1 MAIVFSTIDYDQCNG
16 HFFHCLRRSGPY
28 GAHGQGADDV
38 ECDFEHGVCDFYSN
52 CKGDDCFVPV
62 QAKLADEGPAVD
74 HTTGR
79 GDGWYS
85 RAQFSKNSWHESVA
99 QLELSTM
106 GPFCFSAWI
115 HVSGLKL
122 PRIEMASRQLDAE
135 WYVDEAE
142 KEHVFYQAYSF
153 HPDLWHNVLY
163 HEDRSGKMKIEIR
176 TWHFTNGS
184 VGVDD
189 LSVMPGSCP
198 EDPLDG
204 SCSFDRSVCGYESVL
219 DKSGTKWTRIP
230 PGRSASR
237 NKAVALD
244 HTTDTIRGGY
254 VSLLVPAN
262 TVASG
267 MLTSPTLSASPDE
280 RSRCIRFFYFAPV
293 PNSHSGLELLLST
306 GSTSASDE
314 QGSDRRWL
322 WGVGYSSLISGAW
335 MPAEV
340 DFVAPGNHELH
351 FRCYVELPRNSS
363 WYCALDDVEVHACTD
378 KKGKELSCNFDGGH
392 LCNWTSAPEPSGAT
406 GYWRLSHLRWGEPH
420 IPDRDHTHGTSE
432 GGFTYAENKHTDS
445 VMKAVLTSSTWDASW
460 VGSACLTFWHFAV
473 FNQPGSCNLTV
484 SPLSGKPW
492 WSSTHELE
500 RAWKRE
506 LIRVWLPPD
515 QNQFRLQASLRDALI
530 AVDDI
535 TLAFGACPS
544 EQRGLSCDFERGPC
558 TWTNSMKKGRTW
570 AWLLRGGQLNTR
582 VPQPSVDHTLSSDKG
597 SFMLVSGREMQVT
610 GTAELQ
616 SEVVDLYAH
625 GAQCMDFWYMV
636 QGSQGAQITFKVT
649 VNRQPPGT
657 NQQMQEVWFHKGQ
670 NVTAW
675 TLGRV
680 KIPRRHRVTFQAA
693 VLQSRNGY
701 VALDD
706 IAIYINDDCPT
717 MPAEAAAGKT
727 AYVMLDCVWNIKNR
741 CSWSR
746 PDEIAGTWKLGSRF
760 PPKYALSPA
769 ASPAGKPSD
778 FIYLSCKKLHSS
790 GVMVS
795 SSLDSPI
802 VPLQQT
808 VVCTRFA
815 FHMFGPGKR
824 ELMLLLRT
832 RQFQSSMQSRT
843 RVLFRAFG
851 GTVADR
857 WYHVSRTIRFSAHTT
872 TLSFS
877 VSSDKCEQGDVALS
891 NIHVTPGACLDYGG
905 KERCDFEHDIC
916 DWHNNGWTHVVTGMT
931 GDMADASLRSGPA
944 NSASLAKIDQALYVD
959 GITICT
965 SQRSV
970 GRMKLF
976 LQKAANIVDDC
987 ATYSALKVAPAKSAF
1002 MHRHS
1007 GNLTHGLRRLRR
1019 TCAHCATWSV
1029 STGHS
1034 MLAPSLLAQLRA
1046 VPNSIVGQLLEV
1058 CDGVVADDPAR
1069 RSRWPLPPRRAL
1081 LRVNL
1086 HLPGVRS
1093 KHHTPLSA
1101 MTQEVAART
1110 HGDLARRTQAF
1121 TGPAGWL
1128 YCDRLHKPSAWH
1140 GAKVPLAVFCI
1151 LNNS

>member
-1 MAIVFSTIDYDQCNG
+1 MRLRAW
-16 HFFHCLRRSGPY
+16 CLRFLFEL
-28 GAHGQGADDV
+28 QGRRLLRARAGKAGKTRDPP
-38 ECDFEHGVCDFYSN
+38 S
-52 CKGDDCFVPV
+52 
-62 QAKLADEGPAVD
+62 D

-135 WYVDEAE
+135 WFVDEAE
-142 KEHVFYQAYSF
+142 KERVFYQAYSF

-204 SCSFDRSVCGYESVL
+204 SCSFDRSECGYESVL

-322 WGVGYSSLISGAW
+322 WGVGYNSLISGAW

-363 WYCALDDVEVHACTD
+363 WYCALDDVEVRACTD

-392 LCNWTSAPEPSGAT
+392 LCNWTSSPEPSGAT

-420 IPDRDHTHGTSE
+420 IPDRDHTHSTSE

-506 LIRVWLPPD
+506 LIR
-515 QNQFRLQASLRDALI
+515 NQFRLQASLRDALI

-558 TWTNSMKKGRTW
+558 TWTNSMKKGK
-570 AWLLRGGQLNTR
+570 N
-582 VPQPSVDHTLSSDKG
+582 
-597 SFMLVSGREMQVT
+597 
-610 GTAELQ
+610 
-616 SEVVDLYAH
+616 
-625 GAQCMDFWYMV
+625 
-636 QGSQGAQITFKVT
+636 
-649 VNRQPPGT
+649 
-657 NQQMQEVWFHKGQ
+657 
-670 NVTAW
+670 
-675 TLGRV
+675 LG
-680 KIPRRHRVTFQAA
+680 
-693 VLQSRNGY
+693 
-701 VALDD
+701 VAL
-706 IAIYINDDCPT
+706 AWR
-717 MPAEAAAGKT
+717 T
-727 AYVMLDCVWNIKNR
+727 AQ
-741 CSWSR
+741 
-746 PDEIAGTWKLGSRF
+746 
-760 PPKYALSPA
+760 
-769 ASPAGKPSD
+769 
-778 FIYLSCKKLHSS
+778 H
-790 GVMVS
+790 
-795 SSLDSPI
+795 
-802 VPLQQT
+802 
-808 VVCTRFA
+808 
-815 FHMFGPGKR
+815 
-824 ELMLLLRT
+824 
-832 RQFQSSMQSRT
+832 
-843 RVLFRAFG
+843 
-851 GTVADR
+851 
-857 WYHVSRTIRFSAHTT
+857 
-872 TLSFS
+872 
-877 VSSDKCEQGDVALS
+877 
-891 NIHVTPGACLDYGG
+891 
-905 KERCDFEHDIC
+905 
-916 DWHNNGWTHVVTGMT
+916 
-931 GDMADASLRSGPA
+931 
-944 NSASLAKIDQALYVD
+944 
-959 GITICT
+959 
-965 SQRSV
+965 
-970 GRMKLF
+970 
-976 LQKAANIVDDC
+976 
-987 ATYSALKVAPAKSAF
+987 
-1002 MHRHS
+1002 
-1007 GNLTHGLRRLRR
+1007 
-1019 TCAHCATWSV
+1019 
-1029 STGHS
+1029 
-1034 MLAPSLLAQLRA
+1034 
-1046 VPNSIVGQLLEV
+1046 
-1058 CDGVVADDPAR
+1058 
-1069 RSRWPLPPRRAL
+1069 
-1081 LRVNL
+1081 
-1086 HLPGVRS
+1086 
-1093 KHHTPLSA
+1093 
-1101 MTQEVAART
+1101 
-1110 HGDLARRTQAF
+1110 
-1121 TGPAGWL
+1121 
-1128 YCDRLHKPSAWH
+1128 
-1140 GAKVPLAVFCI
+1140 
-1151 LNNS
+1151 